1 MIFPTNMTN
10 MTDVQETLN
19 HPDAD
24 PSSASTTPEQ
34 AVETPASAPLA
45 EEQAQVEDAKQ
56 AAEPSTAGDKDAN
69 KKATLLDVV
78 KSALK
83 ENKPD
88 SGSSAEGD
96 TKVAAKAPNAE
107 DGPVKDDG
115 TKPKAEEPKPADDVP
130 FHNHPRWKEI
140 KSERDALKPRAEQYD
155 KVVQF
160 MQTNQLSAEE
170 MRDGMMVM
178 ALMKQNPAEAY
189 KALKGYADRLAVF
202 AGEALPEDLKG
213 KVENGFA
220 DQDTVK
226 ELAALRAQQQFQAQ
240 RQQQMEAARQQE
252 QIRLAQEAEQ
262 RAAVERG
269 FAVDTWAET
278 QKARD
283 PQWAEKFPMVET
295 RVKALLLETPVR
307 TPDEAVKLAQRALAD
322 VEGWMA
328 RAGNKSV
335 PIRQPAS
342 AMSSAN
348 ARPAPRSLLD
358 VVKAGLNT

>member
-1 MIFPTNMTN
+1 MTN
-10 MTDVQETLN
+10 MTDVQETLTN
-19 HPDAD
+19 QSEAA
-24 PSSASTTPEQ
+24 SSAAPTTAEPALEARESALPAETQAPE
-34 AVETPASAPLA
+34 T
-45 EEQAQVEDAKQ
+45 DAKQ

-78 KSALK
+78 KSALR

-88 SGSSAEGD
+88 SDSSTEGD
-96 TKVAAKAPNAE
+96 AKVAAKTDNAE
-107 DGPVKDDG
+107 AKPVMDEGQKPKDDQA
-115 TKPKAEEPKPADDVP
+115 KQADDVP
-130 FHNHPRWKEI
+130 FHNHPRWKEL
-140 KSERDALKPRAEQYD
+140 KSERDSLKPRAEQFD

-160 MQTNQLSAEE
+160 MQTNQLSTQEMAE
-170 MRDGMMVM
+170 GMQVM

-189 KALKGYADRLAVF
+189 KALKGYADKLAMF

-213 KVENGFA
+213 KVENSYV
-220 DQDTVK
+220 DQDTAK

-240 RQQQMEAARQQE
+240 RQQQMEELRQQE
-252 QIRLAQEAEQ
+252 QIRLAQEAEVRVANE
-262 RAAVERG
+262 RAL
-269 FAVDTWAET
+269 AVDTWAET

-283 PQWAEKFPMVET
+283 PQWAEKFPMVES
-295 RVKALLLETPVR
+295 RVKALLLETPIR

-342 AMSSAN
+342 ALSSAN
-348 ARPAPRSLLD
+348 ARPAPKNLLEVVQASL
-358 VVKAGLNT
+358 NN